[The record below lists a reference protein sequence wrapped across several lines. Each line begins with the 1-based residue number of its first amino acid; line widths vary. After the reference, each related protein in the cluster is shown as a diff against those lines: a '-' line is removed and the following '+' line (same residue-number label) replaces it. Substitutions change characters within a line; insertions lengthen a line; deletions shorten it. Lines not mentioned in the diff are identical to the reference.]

1 MVSVPAL
8 ALGLVLAGW
17 QWGGAAWIYG
27 KAELAQV
34 LMERAWSATP
44 AGGAAPRPWP
54 WADFHPVARLTVPA
68 LGVKRMVLSD
78 ATLRTLAFGPGVL
91 TSSAPVGSPG
101 TTVLAGHR
109 DTHFAFLKRL
119 KPGMEI
125 TLDTGGRTVRYR
137 VVGTRVMDTRKD
149 RLTLDG
155 GEDDL
160 VLVTCWPF
168 DAIVP
173 GGPLRYL
180 VIAERIR
187 LDGMLSL

>member
-8 ALGLVLAGW
+8 ALGLALAGW

-54 WADFHPVARLTVPA
+54 WADFHPVARLSVPA
-68 LGVKRMVLSD
+68 LRVKRMVLSD

-91 TSSAPVGSPG
+91 TSGAPPGTPG

-109 DTHFAFLKRL
+109 DTHFAFLRKL
-119 KPGMEI
+119 EPGMLI
-125 TLDTGGRTVRYR
+125 TLDTGKRRVAYQ
-137 VVGTRVMDTRKD
+137 VVGSRVLDTRKE
-149 RLTLDG
+149 RLKLG
-155 GEDDL
+155 GEDRL

-180 VIAERIR
+180 VIAERVR
-187 LDGMLSL
+187 QASLISL